1 MKLEVREI
9 SPALVNDFCQLHAQP
24 EFGGCF
30 CRFWQFEGD
39 NSAWAK
45 VDPEANRQSKK
56 ADIAAGRRRGPL
68 WHLGAQPVGGCQ
80 FAPRS
85 FFKTRNNQPSLVS
98 TAADN
103 VWSIACMAVSKK
115 ARKKGFS
122 RQMVEEDL
130 KLVAK
135 QGGKTV
141 EAYPRREEKLP
152 DDEVWMGPKKLYEG
166 LGFAVYQETPRFL
179 IMRKNLEQSK

>member
-9 SPALVNDFCQLHAQP
+9 SPALVNDFCQLHSQP

-39 NSAWAK
+39 NNAWAK
-45 VDPEANRQSKK
+45 VDPEANRQAKK
-56 ADIAAGRRRGPL
+56 AEIAAGQARGAVFYL
-68 WHLGAQPVGGCQ
+68 EGKPVGWCQ
-80 FAPRS
+80 FAHRS
-85 FFKTRNNQPSLVS
+85 FFKKMNSHPSFVF

-103 VWSIACMAVSKK
+103 VWSIGCMAVVKE

-122 RQMVEEDL
+122 RQMVKEIL
-130 KLVAK
+130 KLIAK

-179 IMRKNLEQSK
+179 IMRKNLEQGS